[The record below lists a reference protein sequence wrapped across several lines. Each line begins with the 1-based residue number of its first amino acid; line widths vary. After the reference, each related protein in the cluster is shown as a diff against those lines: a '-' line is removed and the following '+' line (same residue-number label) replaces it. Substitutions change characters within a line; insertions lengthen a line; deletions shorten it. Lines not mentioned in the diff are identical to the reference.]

1 MQHSGR
7 HTPRYARLRADA
19 RGRDGGVR
27 EELAAGIAPRR
38 PWRGRWPP
46 RNARGASARGGSAR
60 RALAA
65 HQPSV
70 GAYVDAQQGWLYV
83 YTNFN
88 SVRFSTDP
96 AGELTMAV
104 GARPTLGPFEFDIGA
119 EYYYYPGEIGP
130 EHSNYWE
137 AHATVSHKLT
147 DKITW
152 GSTLAYA
159 PNIWQTGASGT
170 YASGTVS
177 FDLPSEFLPA
187 EVSWSL
193 SADVGRWLF
202 GPTSSGG
209 GVSAAGGGLPLPDFT
224 NWHAGLTFTYR
235 VFKLGLNYTDTNLSK
250 RADGRRRSRTGRDKQ
265 SGRQSPRI
273 TLGPL
278 RRDILGDTR
287 RRNRSCD
294 VRPLTTR
301 CASRF
306 SARHLI
312 SRDGFAPR
320 THRPPLLRK
329 RPALGRPLRSS
340 KCNQGVSAADR
351 SLPRLVTIRPE

>member
-1 MQHSGR
+1 VLVSD
-7 HTPRYARLRADA
+7 YIF
-19 RGRDGGVR
+19 RG
-27 EELAAGIAPRR
+27 I
-38 PWRGRWPP
+38 
-46 RNARGASARGGSAR
+46 SYS
-60 RALAA
+60 A
-65 HQPSV
+65 HQPAV

-88 SVRFSTDP
+88 SVRFSTNP

-159 PNIWQTGASGT
+159 PDVWQTGAWGT
-170 YASGTVS
+170 YASGTLS

-193 SADVGRWLF
+193 SMDVGRWLF

-250 RADGRRRSRTGRDKQ
+250 ENCYVLTGDVAAAPGGISNPGDNPFGLRSALCGATF
-265 SGRQSPRI
+265 SA
-273 TLGPL
+273 TLGVEI
-278 RRDILGDTR
+278 D
-287 RRNRSCD
+287 
-294 VRPLTTR
+294 
-301 CASRF
+301 
-306 SARHLI
+306 
-312 SRDGFAPR
+312 
-320 THRPPLLRK
+320 
-329 RPALGRPLRSS
+329 PATFGR
-340 KCNQGVSAADR
+340 
-351 SLPRLVTIRPE
+351 

>member
-1 MQHSGR
+1 MS
-7 HTPRYARLRADA
+7 TPNR
-19 RGRDGGVR
+19 
-27 EELAAGIAPRR
+27 
-38 PWRGRWPP
+38 
-46 RNARGASARGGSAR
+46 
-60 RALAA
+60 
-65 HQPSV
+65 
-70 GAYVDAQQGWLYV
+70 GWLYV

-96 AGELTMAV
+96 AGELTVAV

-159 PNIWQTGASGT
+159 PNVWQTGAWGT
-170 YASGTVS
+170 YASGTLS
-177 FDLPSEFLPA
+177 FDLPSEFVPA

-193 SADVGRWLF
+193 SMDVGRWLF

-278 RRDILGDTR
+278 RRDILGNAR
-287 RRNRSCD
+287 HRNRSCD
-294 VRPLTTR
+294 VRPLTKSCTSHFFR
-301 CASRF
+301 KAST
-306 SARHLI
+306 LQ
-312 SRDGFAPR
+312 GPAP
-320 THRPPLLRK
+320 
-329 RPALGRPLRSS
+329 A
-340 KCNQGVSAADR
+340 NDR
-351 SLPRLVTIRPE
+351 